1 MMVSGRVA
9 QECDRLAE
17 DPVDGHPCGPRRDR
31 FAGGHIPGRDA
42 LPRSDRHSDS
52 HAQARVV
59 GPLANFLHAARVEVE
74 RHPVVDVDH
83 GDVANHLGEM
93 LGGDVGAHGVGVG
106 VLRRVP
112 NAVGGQQDPA
122 FEDEVCGMRGA
133 GEPIQERFEGV
144 SSQVLLRR
152 CAGPALRGS
161 RTSEDWIRR
170 DTVSPELTPASPMFV
185 RPGTSPAVGGWRSR
199 SAGRVCRLGA
209 ATLAARHAPVRNR
222 LRSGAGM
229 YRRSSARVS

>member
-1 MMVSGRVA
+1 MNVTTSGRRPA
-9 QECDRLAE
+9 MPRETGAPAGHGRQRGGSWAPAE
-17 DPVDGHPCGPRRDR
+17 DPG
-31 FAGGHIPGRDA
+31 
-42 LPRSDRHSDS
+42 
-52 HAQARVV
+52 
-59 GPLANFLHAARVEVE
+59 
-74 RHPVVDVDH
+74 
-83 GDVANHLGEM
+83 
-93 LGGDVGAHGVGVG
+93 GAHRAGRLHGG
-106 VLRRVP
+106 LRRVP

>member
-1 MMVSGRVA
+1 M
-9 QECDRLAE
+9 
-17 DPVDGHPCGPRRDR
+17 
-31 FAGGHIPGRDA
+31 
-42 LPRSDRHSDS
+42 
-52 HAQARVV
+52 
-59 GPLANFLHAARVEVE
+59 
-74 RHPVVDVDH
+74 
-83 GDVANHLGEM
+83 
-93 LGGDVGAHGVGVG
+93 
-106 VLRRVP
+106 P

-185 RPGTSPAVGGWRSR
+185 RPGTSPAVGGQPLSQ
-199 SAGRVCRLGA
+199 RVTRQFVTDFVAEPECIGDRALG
-209 ATLAARHAPVRNR
+209 
-222 LRSGAGM
+222 
-229 YRRSSARVS
+229 